1 MDDKLRK
8 QLGEILK
15 KSDAKELKFTL
26 DFFER
31 VKSIELP
38 AESDRAWLSKQFRI
52 HLQALKLAKGDK
64 QAARLFPFVVF
75 DMGRAYERYYAQKK
89 GYNGEGV

>member
-1 MDDKLRK
+1 MDNKLRK

-15 KSDAKELKFTL
+15 KSDAKELKLTL

-38 AESDRAWLSKQFRI
+38 PESDRAWLSKQFRI
-52 HLQALKLAKGDK
+52 HLQALKLGVGER
-64 QAARLFPFVVF
+64 QAARLFPHIVF

-89 GYNGEGV
+89 GYNGEG